1 MELSSFILFLF
12 FFNSFI
18 YYFIE
23 KTLPSLLYFILSHSL
38 AWWNMYLHDFFFYYK
53 KLKHLFLLS
62 RLKNIQLVVSFS
74 YHNYYNLKPFT
85 IYTAG
90 HLGLEFYYPK
100 ILVQFSIFNINN
112 MLQKT
117 IGTCFYFKTCS
128 AYYISD
134 HLAAIAKFSHNITI
148 EFSACIE
155 YLLWSKKSD
164 NSIHEKW
171 DSLFLYFDLIF
182 YVVY

>member
-1 MELSSFILFLF
+1 MEISLFFFMMISWNFLPLYCFLF
-12 FFNSFI
+12 FFHSFI

-38 AWWNMYLHDFFFYYK
+38 AWWKMYLHDFFFYYK

-90 HLGLEFYYPK
+90 HLGVEFYYPK
-100 ILVQFSIFNINN
+100 ILVYPEKESAAHHRILSSFPSLTLII
-112 MLQKT
+112 
-117 IGTCFYFKTCS
+117 CF
-128 AYYISD
+128 
-134 HLAAIAKFSHNITI
+134 
-148 EFSACIE
+148 
-155 YLLWSKKSD
+155 KKQ
-164 NSIHEKW
+164 
-171 DSLFLYFDLIF
+171 
-182 YVVY
+182 

>member
-1 MELSSFILFLF
+1 MEISLF
-12 FFNSFI
+12 FFIMISWNFLPL
-18 YYFIE
+18 YCFYFSLIHLYILFYWE
-23 KTLPSLLYFILSHSL
+23 NPSYSLLYFILSHSL

-100 ILVQFSIFNINN
+100 ILVYPEKESAAHHRILSSFPSLTLII
-112 MLQKT
+112 
-117 IGTCFYFKTCS
+117 CF
-128 AYYISD
+128 
-134 HLAAIAKFSHNITI
+134 
-148 EFSACIE
+148 
-155 YLLWSKKSD
+155 KKQ
-164 NSIHEKW
+164 
-171 DSLFLYFDLIF
+171 
-182 YVVY
+182 